1 MTGSTKQSA
10 PPSSLRAER
19 SNPTRKE
26 ESVDCFVASLLA
38 MTARCGPTG
47 RAIARPVTRR
57 EAIHA
62 VPVIASGAKQSKSQ
76 RRNCGLLRRFAPRN
90 DGALRANGLGECAP
104 DDRLHEAIHA
114 IPVIASGAKQS
125 NSQRTNCGLLRRF
138 APRNDGALRANGLGE
153 CAPDDRL

>member
-47 RAIARPVTRR
+47 WANARPMTGR
-57 EAIHA
+57 
-62 VPVIASGAKQSKSQ
+62 
-76 RRNCGLLRRFAPRN
+76 
-90 DGALRANGLGECAP
+90 
-104 DDRLHEAIHA
+104 EAIHA

-125 NSQRTNCGLLRRF
+125 IARHRKIEDGLLRS
-138 APRNDGALRANGLGE
+138 ARNDGKILLRDLKHT
-153 CAPDDRL
+153 